1 MSITDLTVA
10 DLAAFEEDIAA
21 SFNRGEFKFPIH
33 LSSGNEQQLISIF
46 EDIRPQDW
54 IFGSWRLHLH
64 ALLKGVGREELRAAI
79 MRGESMALRFDKQR
93 VYGSAIVGG
102 SLPIA
107 LGAAIGQGFRAGP
120 HIWCFMGDMTA
131 LSGIARECMAYAAN
145 HRLPMTFVVED
156 NGVSV
161 CTDTRAVWG
170 LDREEYSEP
179 DVRRYKY
186 RSKWPHAGAGVRVQ
200 F

>member
-1 MSITDLTVA
+1 MTPEDL
-10 DLAAFEEDIAA
+10 LAFEESIA
-21 SFNRGEFKFPIH
+21 SDFNAGKINYPVH
-33 LSSGNEQQLISIF
+33 LESGNEDVLIDIF
-46 EDIRPQDW
+46 KDVQPRDW
-54 IFGSWRLHLH
+54 VFGSWRMHSK
-64 ALLKGVGREELRAAI
+64 ALLKGVPPDELRAAI
-79 MRGESMALRFDKQR
+79 YRGESMALRFPEYR

-102 SLPIA
+102 TIPIA
-107 LGAAIGQGFRAGP
+107 LGAAMGEAGLGA
-120 HIWCFMGDMTA
+120 HVWCFMGDMTS
-131 LSGIARECMAYAAN
+131 LTGIARECMAYAAN
-145 HRLPMTFVVED
+145 IDLDITWVVED